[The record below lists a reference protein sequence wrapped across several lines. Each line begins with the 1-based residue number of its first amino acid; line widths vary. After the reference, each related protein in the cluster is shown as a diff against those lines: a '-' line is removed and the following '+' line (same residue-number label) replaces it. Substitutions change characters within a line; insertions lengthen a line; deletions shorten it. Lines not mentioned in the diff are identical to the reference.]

1 LTLLVS
7 VIAENKN
14 HHTSGHRL
22 IIALICMVLVVGK
35 GLSQKKLT
43 DSLLQKKISYENLP
57 GFIEQDTNYIKL
69 LYALSLSYIYQIP
82 DSTRNISEK
91 VLQLSEQRNFKKGI
105 AGGKMGLG
113 LYYIINGE
121 FIKGHVQANEA
132 IDIAKN
138 IKADTILLKSY
149 NVKAMGQF
157 MKGDYPNA
165 YLECKAGERLA
176 KQVGNIEMQVLFAMN
191 LASCFGFL
199 RDYKEAMN
207 YYEKALSF
215 LENSNKELQKS
226 QIQSNIGSL
235 YAELGEY
242 EPAKEYSIKS
252 IKIFKEKG
260 LQAWEAFAWTTLG
273 EVAIAEK
280 QYQKALD
287 YFSMAESLLD
297 PIGDMQRTAETAMCK
312 AEVFYS
318 MGEYTKSLENA
329 KTSNKIFKE
338 IQYHFG
344 IVESS
349 KLLYKLLQK
358 ENHLKEALEHLNVA
372 KHLSDSIL
380 ESENRT
386 KFLILEAKAKFD
398 QINKISEFESEKQL
412 TRQKTITYISVVFL
426 FAVSIILLL
435 IRRNAINQKK
445 ANDSL
450 KELNS
455 AKDKLFS
462 IIGHDLK
469 APISTLQELLSLYSS
484 QEISEEDIAK
494 LAPRLK
500 QNVDHSSF
508 TLNNLLFW
516 AKAQMNGILPEKET
530 ILIKDKARYVCDTY
544 CERIKLKEIDI
555 QCNISPDE
563 KLSVDPTH
571 FEIILRNLISNAI
584 KYTHKGGTIHF
595 NCKRNDSSTIE
606 ISICD
611 SGIGMSK
618 STVNVLLNK
627 QAVQSQAGTI
637 NEKGTGIGFQIVQ
650 DLVKANDGN
659 VKIQSKP
666 NNGTCV
672 FLYFQI
678 T

>member
-1 LTLLVS
+1 MTLPVS

-22 IIALICMVLVVGK
+22 TIALICMVLFLGK

-69 LYALSLSYIYQIP
+69 LYELSRSYIYQIP
-82 DSTRNISEK
+82 DSTKNISEK

-105 AGGKMGLG
+105 AGGKIGLG

-121 FIKGHVQANEA
+121 FERGFVYANEA
-132 IDIAKN
+132 TEIAQTAR
-138 IKADTILLKSY
+138 ADTLLLKCY
-149 NVKAMGQF
+149 NIKAMGQF
-157 MKGDYPNA
+157 MKGDYPKA
-165 YLECKAGERLA
+165 YMECKAGERLA
-176 KQVGNIEMQVLFAMN
+176 KQVGNLEMQAFFAMN
-191 LASCFGFL
+191 LATCFAIL
-199 RDYKEAMN
+199 RDHKRALP
-207 YYEKALSF
+207 YYEDALRIV
-215 LENSNKELQKS
+215 NASNDEAQRA
-226 QIQSNIGSL
+226 QIESNMGYMYL
-235 YAELGEY
+235 HTGEY
-242 EPAKEYSIKS
+242 QKAKDYSVRAIS
-252 IKIFKEKG
+252 ILSREKY
-260 LQAWEAFAWTTLG
+260 QAWESFAWAVLG
-273 EVAIAEK
+273 EVAIREEK
-280 QYQKALD
+280 YDKALE
-287 YFSMAESLLD
+287 YFKKSEALLI
-297 PIGDMQRTAETAMCK
+297 PIEDLQRKVETAQGIADVYYLKKDFEKSLHYVEK
-312 AEVFYS
+312 AEGIS
-318 MGEYTKSLENA
+318 
-329 KTSNKIFKE
+329 KE
-338 IQYHFG
+338 INYHLG
-344 IVESS
+344 IVKASE
-349 KLLYKLLQK
+349 LLYKLFIE
-358 ENHLKEALEHLNVA
+358 ENRHQEALAHLNTA

-386 KFLILEAKAKFD
+386 KFLMLETQAQFNTEKKL
-398 QINKISEFESEKQL
+398 SEYENEKKLAQ
-412 TRQKTITYISVVFL
+412 QKTITYVSVIL
-426 FAVSIILLL
+426 LIALLIIALL

-450 KELNS
+450 KELNNT
-455 AKDKLFS
+455 KDKLFS

-494 LAPRLK
+494 LAPQLK

-516 AKAQMNGILPEKET
+516 AKAQMNGILPEKKA
-530 ILIKDKARYVCDTY
+530 IPIKDKARYVCDTY

-555 QCNISPDE
+555 QCDISPDE
-563 KLSVDPTH
+563 KLLVDPTH

-595 NCKRNDSSTIE
+595 NCKRKDSSFIE

-611 SGIGMSK
+611 SGVGMSR
-618 STVNVLLNK
+618 STVNALLKK
-627 QAVQSQAGTI
+627 QAVKSLAGTM

-650 DLVKANDGN
+650 DLVKANDGDM
-659 VKIQSKP
+659 KIQSKP
-666 NNGTCV
+666 NNGTCI